1 MEWLVLLSCIIF
13 IEFVKN
19 SRNLLVY
26 FDFTSFVL
34 RFEKNLQKPEGT
46 AHLPQAT
53 ASSMFG
59 KSAGI
64 PLELPSDKVM
74 CHACHVCHV
83 WHQNVTCIAAS
94 GTSYVFMSCH
104 LPLSKVSLGF
114 LMVYRL
120 FSLSRYLKSLQ
131 NNCRIV
137 VRWTQICGWSIISEG
152 LQIWPR
158 FRYPW
163 TAPETRQ
170 IWNIGLLDL
179 LGLCLPKARNSLEI
193 SESFMVFG
201 KFRNPKL
208 NNLVEVISGQCW
220 KSVNQEFLSNIYF
233 TRKPLWTSS
242 AVAEKNT
249 QETYSFVT
257 LMALAKT
264 RCVRWQHDHHKT
276 AQHWH
281 SIGRTSHLS
290 SISSQ
295 VTIEG
300 WCHQSL
306 HE

>member
-1 MEWLVLLSCIIF
+1 
-13 IEFVKN
+13 
-19 SRNLLVY
+19 
-26 FDFTSFVL
+26 
-34 RFEKNLQKPEGT
+34 
-46 AHLPQAT
+46 
-53 ASSMFG
+53 MFG

-74 CHACHVCHV
+74 CHACHVCH
-83 WHQNVTCIAAS
+83 QNVTCIAAS
-94 GTSYVFMSCH
+94 GTSYVFLWVVIFLC
-104 LPLSKVSLGF
+104 PKFRLGF
-114 LMVYRL
+114 WWFIGSSVSQDIS
-120 FSLSRYLKSLQ
+120 SLYKT
-131 NNCRIV
+131 NCRMV
-137 VRWTQICGWSIISEG
+137 ESWTQICGWSIISEG

-158 FRYPW
+158 FRYPR

-179 LGLCLPKARNSLEI
+179 LGLCLPKTRNSLEI

-208 NNLVEVISGQCW
+208 NNPVEVISGQCW

-257 LMALAKT
+257 LMALAKI
-264 RCVRWQHDHHKT
+264 RCLRWQHVHDKT